1 MLTPSDHPAPLRGP
15 GRVPGVLWGQG
26 GARAAVGKGEGRDAE
41 TSGSARKEIC
51 SHHHSQFGAH
61 SHFKQGT
68 VVHPGQCQLGQDW
81 AMSTAQLQDNPQAP
95 VMVLL
100 SALKPKHIHLS
111 ALTFC
116 LVLLAV
122 LRLPAL
128 GRKQKGILS
137 CYDCKTR
144 HVRKTPRS
152 ASNELQAARLS
163 SPRSQQAARGCLML
177 LLLARTV
184 LLGDTP
190 QPWQELPKPRRRPRG
205 GMVADS
211 SRARQL
217 DGEGERHLLVFE
229 RPTLPP

>member
-1 MLTPSDHPAPLRGP
+1 MLRRQAAPARRSALITIPSLGLAPISSKERPSCAAGAVPARP
-15 GRVPGVLWGQG
+15 G
-26 GARAAVGKGEGRDAE
+26 
-41 TSGSARKEIC
+41 
-51 SHHHSQFGAH
+51 
-61 SHFKQGT
+61 
-68 VVHPGQCQLGQDW
+68 LGQEL
-81 AMSTAQLQDNPQAP
+81 STAQLRDNPRAP

-111 ALTFC
+111 AFTFC

-217 DGEGERHLLVFE
+217 DGEGERDLLVFE